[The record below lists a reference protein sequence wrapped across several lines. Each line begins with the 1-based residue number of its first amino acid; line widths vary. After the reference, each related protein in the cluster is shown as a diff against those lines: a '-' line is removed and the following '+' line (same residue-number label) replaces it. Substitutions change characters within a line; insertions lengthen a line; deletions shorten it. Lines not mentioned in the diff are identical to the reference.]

1 MIYRLAKETDI
12 DKICSLVESAV
23 RKMELQQIF
32 QWDNLYPTKADF
44 LDDVQKQQL
53 FIGMS
58 NNDIS
63 VVYVLNKDSDKEYEN
78 GAWKYPNSEYR
89 IIHRL
94 CVNPE
99 YQNRGIAKSTL
110 IHIEK
115 ELREMGIET
124 IRLDVFSNNPF
135 ALSLYQN
142 NGYKKVGNADWRK
155 GRFYLMEKHL

>member
-1 MIYRLAKETDI
+1 MIYRLAEEADI
-12 DKICSLVESAV
+12 DKICSLIANAV
-23 RKMELQQIF
+23 NKMESQQIF

-44 LDDVQKQQL
+44 IADIQKQQL
-53 FIGMS
+53 FIGMT

-63 VVYVLNKDSDKEYEN
+63 VIYTLNKDSDKEYRN
-78 GAWKYPNSEYR
+78 GAWKYLNSEYC

-94 CVNPE
+94 CVNPK
-99 YQNRGIAKSTL
+99 YQNRGIAKMTL
-110 IHIEK
+110 LHIEE
-115 ELREMGIET
+115 ELREIGVET